1 MPQGDG
7 TGPRGLGPQTGR
19 GAWLCANPETAVGQY
34 SGVNRGLGM
43 GRGGRGLGLC
53 RRMPGRTWTGQAAG
67 LESAQ
72 VQSLRDRIRQLEEQL
87 EELGRRAE

>member
-1 MPQGDG
+1 
-7 TGPRGLGPQTGR
+7 
-19 GAWLCANPETAVGQY
+19 
-34 SGVNRGLGM
+34 M
-43 GRGGRGLGLC
+43 GRGGRGFGLC

-67 LESAQ
+67 LESTQ

>member
-1 MPQGDG
+1 
-7 TGPRGLGPQTGR
+7 
-19 GAWLCANPETAVGQY
+19 
-34 SGVNRGLGM
+34 M
-43 GRGGRGLGLC
+43 GRGGRGFGLC